1 MLLCESC
8 EFSFPPGGMMNH
20 HERGSYCWGAK
31 KAWEVMKLDTHIRR
45 DEDFHILWVV
55 LVDLAIGA
63 THKISVASLVLRLI

>member
-1 MLLCESC
+1 
-8 EFSFPPGGMMNH
+8 
-20 HERGSYCWGAK
+20 
-31 KAWEVMKLDTHIRR
+31 MKLDTHIRR